1 MTKIKNVLALIFF
14 ATIIYACS
22 SSSTTAVDDFDHEAQ
37 ALIDNDTLEKFLK
50 NHYYDTTVD
59 SVKTLVVGQVA
70 LFDDT
75 SKLKQMSVTE
85 NEIDYTLYYYV
96 NNEGGKNDQGDVIN
110 HKGYPTVMDSVFVN
124 YYGQRIVNTDSISAS
139 FDSDKAVWWTL
150 NGVIRGWTH
159 GFTKF
164 KGGSLKKEPNG
175 DPFNGPISFD
185 NGGKGILFIPS
196 GLAYNNGGSGTIL
209 ANECLFFY
217 IDLLDFVKD
226 TDHDNDGVASINEDA
241 DGNGEPRDDDT
252 DLDGVPNYFDDDDD
266 GDGVLTLNEDENED
280 GNPANDFNDPN
291 NPTLADYLNPD
302 IK

>member
-1 MTKIKNVLALIFF
+1 MTKIKNVLALIIF

-22 SSSTTAVDDFDHEAQ
+22 SSSATDVVDDFDYEAQ
-37 ALIDNDTLEKFLK
+37 ALIDNDTLVKFLK
-50 NHYYDTTVD
+50 NHYFDTTVD
-59 SVKTLVVGQVA
+59 SVKTLIDGQVA

-85 NEIDYTLYYYV
+85 NEIDYTLYYYI

-124 YYGQRIVNTDSISAS
+124 YYGQRIVNTDSISDS
-139 FDSDKAVWWTL
+139 FDSDEAVWWTL

-164 KGGSLKKEPNG
+164 KGGNNIT
-175 DPFNGPISFD
+175 DNGPITFD

-196 GLAYNNGGSGTIL
+196 GLAYNNIGSGTIL
-209 ANECLFFY
+209 ANECIFFY
-217 IDLLDFVKD
+217 IDLLDLVPD
-226 TDHDNDGVASINEDA
+226 TDHDNDGIASINEDV
-241 DGNGEPRDDDT
+241 DDSGDSRDDDT
-252 DLDGVPNYFDDDDD
+252 DLDGIPNYFDDDDD
-266 GDGVLTLNEDENED
+266 GDGVLTINEDENGD
-280 GNPANDFNDPN
+280 GNPANDFNDSD

-302 IK
+302 IN